1 MVSCALLQ
9 TVKMPIDVAMA
20 GEYERTISLFRTS
33 YSFVATAR
41 QHVPRELAL
50 LWLSQYAPDM
60 SSFTPMYIQAEKLPK
75 AFITGNMHSYNP
87 DSAWWSFSVAGNWAS
102 RFYSHAIVEVRKVQM
117 SIESQLSRESAMVE
131 ERVMQLIAGK
141 GAEGA
146 RGEVRELLSDFT
158 SSRGQLINRKW
169 KDLFLFLV
177 PSFRDGYH
185 VTGLEQESVTPTSM
199 FYPKWWLE
207 ATGYFTDTFRNDMP
221 GHIVFGANPLTGQS
235 STFSIQLL
243 LGALLIFTAGWASA
257 KYSRAGVLGSNREQY
272 TELSS
277 I

>member
-1 MVSCALLQ
+1 
-9 TVKMPIDVAMA
+9 
-20 GEYERTISLFRTS
+20 
-33 YSFVATAR
+33 
-41 QHVPRELAL
+41 
-50 LWLSQYAPDM
+50 
-60 SSFTPMYIQAEKLPK
+60 
-75 AFITGNMHSYNP
+75 
-87 DSAWWSFSVAGNWAS
+87 
-102 RFYSHAIVEVRKVQM
+102 
-117 SIESQLSRESAMVE
+117 
-131 ERVMQLIAGK
+131 MQLIAGK

-221 GHIVFGANPLTGQS
+221 GHFVFGANPLTGQS